1 MKKQGCE
8 IGYRE
13 KGQWL
18 GSDHGSQL
26 EGQASTLEGHFLLW
40 HGGPINNCCWLRAN
54 NIAVVFIRNKNSPVV
69 LHDGPRYNFSR
80 VIQNRRHS
88 IPQTTWAASK
98 IPSNLGEDLR
108 LGLTLLPA
116 VTFLACSFLIC
127 KIATRVSPKTLTG
140 GSLTR

>member
-8 IGYRE
+8 IGCRE

-40 HGGPINNCCWLRAN
+40 RGAPINNCCWWRAS
-54 NIAVVFIRNKNSPVV
+54 NIAVVFTRNKNSPVA
-69 LHDGPRYNFSR
+69 LHDGPRHNFSR

-98 IPSNLGEDLR
+98 IPSNFGR
-108 LGLTLLPA
+108 RPALGLPLLPA

-127 KIATRVSPKTLTG
+127 KMAARVSPKTLAG